1 LEERKIPSPVQTD
14 RMAEDD
20 FSSLSSS
27 CESRLGTPTSR
38 AAHERRKELRMQ
50 RVDTKNAAKMRLIME
65 KVFQSTKFDSEN
77 NLTSVLEMQKI
88 DPLRDQEEGIF
99 IFARKSGISLLQLP
113 IDVEEYLSNFQNVD
127 RVSF

>member
-1 LEERKIPSPVQTD
+1 
-14 RMAEDD
+14 
-20 FSSLSSS
+20 
-27 CESRLGTPTSR
+27 
-38 AAHERRKELRMQ
+38 MQ